1 MHKAI
6 RKAGFIEQLL
16 DNGEMKLNYVVGP
29 DNGPALVLIPGQRLS
44 LESYQ
49 RSLPLLSKKFQVYAV
64 DVRGHGKSTWTP
76 GKYNFNNMGE
86 DIALLLKRVVKRQ
99 AIVSGNSSGGLIALW
114 LAANTPEDVAGVILE
129 DAPVFSSEWPRL
141 KDDCWVYQ
149 VFKRNSETIGSPHG
163 RNLAGF
169 FRTVEVPMEGNQRV
183 IKFPD
188 SIGNIMAGMIRLS
201 QFISPGKPVDIPLL
215 PPEVRLII
223 KCLSEYDPEF
233 TRAFVDGS
241 ACRGF
246 DHTQALQKVRCPMLI
261 LHANW
266 FRDPKL
272 GLVGSMDD
280 RDVHLLRSLV
290 PHCQY
295 KRIAS
300 GHMIHFEK
308 PREFSQVVVTFAEQV
323 ALLDYIDLK

>member
-6 RKAGFIEQLL
+6 SKAGFLEQQL
-16 DNGEMKLNYVVGP
+16 DTAEIKLNYVVGP
-29 DNGPALVLIPGQRLS
+29 DNGPALVLIPGQGLS

-49 RSLPLLSKKFQVYAV
+49 RSLPLLAKKFQVYAV

-76 GKYNFNNMGE
+76 GRYDFNSMGG
-86 DIALLLKRVVKRQ
+86 DIALLLKRVVQRQ
-99 AIVSGNSSGGLIALW
+99 AIISGNSSGGLIALW
-114 LAANTPEDVAGVILE
+114 LAVNTPEYVAGVILE
-129 DAPVFSSEWPRL
+129 DTPVFSAEWPRL
-141 KDDCWVYQ
+141 KDDCWVYG
-149 VFKRNSETIGSPHG
+149 VFKRNSETIGSPRG
-163 RNLAGF
+163 RDLAGF
-169 FRTVEVPMEGNQRV
+169 FKTIEVPMQGNQRV
-183 IKFPD
+183 IKFPN
-188 SIGNIMAGMIRLS
+188 SIGKIVAGMIHLS
-201 QFISPGKPVDIPLL
+201 QFIHPGKPVDIPFL
-215 PPEVRLII
+215 PPEVRLVV

-246 DHTQALQKVRCPMLI
+246 DHTQALQKVRCPMLV

-266 FRDPKL
+266 FRDPRL

-280 RDVHLLRSLV
+280 RDVGKLRSLV

-295 KRIAS
+295 RRITS

-308 PREFSQVVVTFAEQV
+308 PAEFRQLVVTFAEQV
-323 ALLDYIDLK
+323 ALLD